1 MCITIVFK
9 PACDVIK
16 FEIKLIILIKPFFY
30 MTKMSRQKLK
40 YIENEKSFR
49 GEIKSIFTIFKG
61 LSVAKNCI
69 RPDSA
74 PLSRRS
80 IILTASVNKTH
91 HVQVS
96 GLVDVSSEK
105 AINTVVNIQ

>member
-1 MCITIVFK
+1 MCIAIVFK

-30 MTKMSRQKLK
+30 MIKKSRQKLK

-80 IILTASVNKTH
+80 IILTTSVNKTH
-91 HVQVS
+91 NVQVS
-96 GLVDVSSEK
+96 GLVDFFSENT
-105 AINTVVNIQ
+105 INTVVNNQ